1 MQTIVN
7 YENGHRKPNFDT
19 LLKTAEY
26 FDVTVDH
33 LICNSD
39 FRTREEEFKV

>member
-19 LLKTAEY
+19 LLKTA
-26 FDVTVDH
+26 
-33 LICNSD
+33 
-39 FRTREEEFKV
+39 